1 MAMDMVAGHKPLGR
15 ALGHWG
21 GRDGKM
27 GFHGPYLGWDCAV
40 MGRMLHAGAA
50 PKPRAEGTFISP
62 CSHLQSLH
70 DLSMLQKQKLCE
82 LVAIPAGKLFRP
94 NEKQVAQL
102 EKKDYLGKAMVRK
115 MYAIYSCQACGLRRA
130 VDCLLIIPLGCCLL
144 PGRQPE
150 TGSWSLPQ
158 GSLSHGERD
167 GTQGSHGKQGDCK
180 NTRAKNMFLLSMAY
194 F

>member
-1 MAMDMVAGHKPLGR
+1 MDTVVGHKSVGR

-21 GRDGKM
+21 GRDEEM
-27 GFHGPYLGWDCAV
+27 GSNGPYQGWYWAV
-40 MGRMLHAGAA
+40 TVVVWLYGAD
-50 PKPRAEGTFISP
+50 PRPTAEGTFISP
-62 CSHLQSLH
+62 CSHLQRLH
-70 DLSMLQKQKLCE
+70 DFSVLQKQKLCE

-115 MYAIYSCQACGLRRA
+115 ICTIYSGQACGLRRA
-130 VDCLLIIPLGCCLL
+130 VDCLLITPLSCCLL

-158 GSLSHGERD
+158 GSSRHGERD
-167 GTQGSHGKQGDCK
+167 GTQGSHGKQGVCK
-180 NTRAKNMFLLSMAY
+180 NTRAKSMFLLSMAY

>member
-1 MAMDMVAGHKPLGR
+1 MMVVWL
-15 ALGHWG
+15 
-21 GRDGKM
+21 
-27 GFHGPYLGWDCAV
+27 YV
-40 MGRMLHAGAA
+40 AA

-62 CSHLQSLH
+62 CSHLQNLH
-70 DLSMLQKQKLCE
+70 DFSVLQKQKRCE

-115 MYAIYSCQACGLRRA
+115 VYTIFSGQACGWRRA
-130 VDCLLIIPLGCCLL
+130 VDCLLITPLSCCLL
-144 PGRQPE
+144 PGRQPD

-158 GSLSHGERD
+158 ASPSHGERD
-167 GTQGSHGKQGDCK
+167 GTEGSRGRQGVCK
-180 NTRAKNMFLLSMAY
+180 NTGAKSMFLLSVAY